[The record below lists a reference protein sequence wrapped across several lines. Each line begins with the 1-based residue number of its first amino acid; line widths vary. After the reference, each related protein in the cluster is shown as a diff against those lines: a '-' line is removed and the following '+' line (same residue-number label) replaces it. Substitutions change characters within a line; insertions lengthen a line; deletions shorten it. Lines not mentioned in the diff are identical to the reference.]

1 MDVAI
6 LLYTIFDKELQS
18 CILVSRYFL
27 NHLQKNKSTH
37 FYPICVQLSQD

>member
-27 NHLQKNKSTH
+27 NHLQKNKVH
-37 FYPICVQLSQD
+37 IFIPFVCN